1 MQLTPKQTEV
11 INRIA
16 NDSDGEVI
24 VSFLKDLLANYSSIA
39 TIPKDSPNLAVEVG
53 ARQLLCNILE
63 SEVISRFSRKTD
75 KKIINE
81 EFE

>member
-1 MQLTPKQTEV
+1 MQPTLKQQEV

-16 NDSDGEVI
+16 NDSDGEII
-24 VSFLKDLLANYSSIA
+24 VSFLKDITAYYA
-39 TIPKDSPNLAVEVG
+39 DVRNLTSGTSEEVK
-53 ARQLLCNILE
+53 ARQLFCTILE

>member
-16 NDSDGEVI
+16 NDSDGDI
-24 VSFLKDLLANYSSIA
+24 IISFFKAIMSEYSSIN
-39 TIPKDSPNLAVEVG
+39 TIQKDSANLAVEVAG
-53 ARQLLCNILE
+53 RQLLCSILE
-63 SEVISRFSRKTD
+63 NEVISRFSKKTD

>member
-16 NDSDGEVI
+16 NDSDGDVI
-24 VSFLKDLLANYSSIA
+24 VSFFKAMMAEYSSIN
-39 TIPKDSPNLAVEVG
+39 TIPKDSPNLAVEV
-53 ARQLLCNILE
+53 ASRQLLCTILE
-63 SEVISRFSRKTD
+63 NEVISRFSKKTD

-81 EFE
+81 EFD